1 MGDFD
6 SGGEGKAEDV
16 SEGIGDDVGG
26 GGLRGDV
33 GGQGEGSDVSDSSL
47 EFLLHVFGGDLED
60 GSVVE
65 LAVHVDVHDLDEMFV
80 GLDVE
85 LLHQVDFGHG
95 DFLADGENLG
105 GGDDFELILDDLG
118 GDFKGLEV
126 LDLRGV
132 HSSGSGGEG
141 DFDGRDVSG
150 LGLLLDDE
158 LGGDLGDLAE
168 FFVGEDHEGL
178 HVVDLVN
185 YSLKTFLGVVGGNA
199 FGDVLVDSLGHDSL

>member
-6 SGGEGKAEDV
+6 SGGEGKSEDV
-16 SEGIGDDVGG
+16 SEGIGDDVGC

-47 EFLLHVFGGDLED
+47 EFLPHVFGGDLED

-65 LAVHVDVHDLDEMFV
+65 LSVHVDVHDLDVMFV

-95 DFLADGENLG
+95 DFLADGEDLG

-118 GDFKGLEV
+118 GDLKGLEV

-132 HSSGSGGEG
+132 HSSGSRGEG

-168 FFVGEDHEGL
+168 FFIGEDHEGL
-178 HVVDLVN
+178 QPHIFEALQR
-185 YSLKTFLGVVGGNA
+185 
-199 FGDVLVDSLGHDSL
+199 